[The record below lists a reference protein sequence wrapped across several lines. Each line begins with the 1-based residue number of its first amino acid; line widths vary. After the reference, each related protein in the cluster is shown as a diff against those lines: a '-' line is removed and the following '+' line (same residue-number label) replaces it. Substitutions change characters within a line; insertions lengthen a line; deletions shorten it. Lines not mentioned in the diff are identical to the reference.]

1 MKMFVVL
8 ALAAVAVAEPEA
20 DPALLYSGAH
30 YTTGYSGYPTTYMNY
45 PRTYGYPLA
54 RTYAAAPAVTY
65 AAAPAVTYAA
75 APAVTYAKTYTTP
88 HVYNT
93 HVKPVVAA
101 PTQVITNYQN
111 PQVYTARATHL
122 GAALGVPNYVA
133 KSGPVVHAVQKREA
147 EAEPEA
153 DPALLYSGH
162 YATPAVTYAAA
173 PVHTYAAAPAVAYA
187 SAPHLSYAANAYAYP
202 YAGVYRAPHAVAA
215 THYGYTHSSN
225 VGLCY
230 NTYGGQ
236 VPC

>member
-1 MKMFVVL
+1 MFVVL

-45 PRTYGYPLA
+45 PRTYGYPVA

-65 AAAPAVTYAA
+65 AAAPAVTYAR
-75 APAVTYAKTYTTP
+75 PAVTYTTP
-88 HVYNT
+88 L
-93 HVKPVVAA
+93 VKPVVAA
-101 PTQVITNYQN
+101 PTQVITNYNN

-133 KSGPVVHAVQKREA
+133 KSGPVVHAVQKRDA

-173 PVHTYAAAPAVAYA
+173 PVHTYAAAPVHTYA
-187 SAPHLSYAANAYAYP
+187 AAPALTYAANTYAYP
-202 YAGVYRAPHAVAA
+202 YAGVYKAHHAVAA
-215 THYGYTHSSN
+215 TNLGYTHSSN
-225 VGLCY
+225 VGLCF

>member
-45 PRTYGYPLA
+45 PRTYGYPVA

-65 AAAPAVTYAA
+65 AAAPAVTYAR
-75 APAVTYAKTYTTP
+75 PAVTYTTP
-88 HVYNT
+88 L
-93 HVKPVVAA
+93 VKPVVAA
-101 PTQVITNYQN
+101 PTQVITNYNN

-147 EAEPEA
+147 EA
-153 DPALLYSGH
+153 DPALLYSAYAGH

-173 PVHTYAAAPAVAYA
+173 PVHTYAAAPA
-187 SAPHLSYAANAYAYP
+187 HTYAANTYSYP
-202 YAGVYRAPHAVAA
+202 YAGVYKAHHAVAA
-215 THYGYTHSSN
+215 TNLGYTHSSN
-225 VGLCY
+225 VGLCF

>member
-30 YTTGYSGYPTTYMNY
+30 YATYPYSSYSYPTTYNYPRTYMNYPQTYMNY
-45 PRTYGYPLA
+45 PRTY
-54 RTYAAAPAVTY
+54 
-65 AAAPAVTYAA
+65 
-75 APAVTYAKTYTTP
+75 TTP
-88 HVYNT
+88 QVYNT
-93 HVKPVVAA
+93 YAKPVVAA

-173 PVHTYAAAPAVAYA
+173 PVHTYAAAPVHTYA
-187 SAPHLSYAANAYAYP
+187 AAPALTYAANTYAYP
-202 YAGVYRAPHAVAA
+202 YAGVYKAHHAVAA
-215 THYGYTHSSN
+215 TNLGYTHSSN
-225 VGLCY
+225 VGLCF